1 MKFKKIGVIL
11 SSSALTFG
19 MFASVANASTT
30 TIGQPAKVQI
40 QVASTETVFS
50 KNDLIKR
57 FRTLFPDQFDFL
69 SNSDFRVENSF
80 FYPEDDTLRYGLS
93 FFKTIDGKQVNGNIG
108 FVGENLEIE
117 QFYYQPS
124 NEAEALFPAK
134 VSKEEAKKIATDFIK
149 NILGGDDFQ
158 LETDVYNYY
167 PNQILTEP
175 IRYSFSFAR
184 TENQV
189 SISNQTIGV
198 SVLGNGEVVSFHRN
212 PVELETSTFDD
223 LKQVLDKN
231 EVLKKVKEN
240 LAVDLQYHIDTDY
253 RTGDRQVQLVYQ
265 PTTKLQG
272 VNALSGKWLT
282 TDGYSADFPG
292 KTKIEKITADSLP
305 AKQNG
310 ITLEEAKKIAEQL
323 LAIKSDKVKL
333 NIQSIDEIENQN
345 GQAVISIQYMYE
357 YASGGTGT
365 NLELDKNTGEIIQYS
380 DIKSGMLE
388 RIEDKPEKEKTLS
401 QKEALTQAVKYIKEW
416 APSNAHHYAMPIEES
431 HFEDRQ
437 GAYYFSFPRIVNGI
451 TVIGDQIGVS
461 IASDGSLNSLN
472 VNYQEMEKWPSI
484 DEVISEEDAIAT
496 LKEALSLK
504 LNYMKQGNNKD
515 NHHYDLVY
523 SPVFNDA
530 DLSFLNAKT
539 GEWGSLYGGENSTA
553 ISHPWAE
560 EELNYLINAKI
571 LDIKDTKNFN
581 GDASVSKGE
590 AIKII
595 MNSLTYIYYGRDYG
609 GNENTNQTFDNIDAK
624 HPLYQSV
631 ERAVE
636 MGIIKGDSQSFDM
649 DAPVKRE
656 ELAAWYIRA
665 LGLEQ
670 AAKQSSIYKLDI
682 VDANKVQKEY
692 TGYVALA
699 TSLGLLKTDQ
709 NHFNPEREATY
720 AELAVSIIKLAREIT
735 EKGRGLNY

>member
-1 MKFKKIGVIL
+1 MNFKKIGVIVSSTAL
-11 SSSALTFG
+11 SFGMYSSA
-19 MFASVANASTT
+19 ANASTT
-30 TIGQPAKVQI
+30 MIGQPDKVQI
-40 QVASTETVFS
+40 QVAATETVFS
-50 KNDLIKR
+50 KNDLIKK
-57 FRTLFPDQFDFL
+57 FRALFPNQFDFL
-69 SNSDFRVENSF
+69 SNSDFRVDNSY

-93 FFKTIDGKQVNGNIG
+93 FFKTIDGKQVSGSVG

-117 QFYYQPS
+117 NFHYQPS

-134 VSKEEAKKIATDFIK
+134 VSKEDAKKIAVDFIK
-149 NILGGDDFQ
+149 NTLGGEEFQ
-158 LETDVYNYY
+158 LETDIFNYF

-175 IRYSFSFAR
+175 IQYSFSFAR

-189 SISNQTIGV
+189 SISDQTIGV
-198 SVLGNGEVVSFHRN
+198 SVLGNGEVVSFYRSS
-212 PVELETSTFDD
+212 VKLENSTFDD
-223 LKQVLDKN
+223 VKQVMDKN

-240 LAVDLQYHIDTDY
+240 LSIDLQYHIDTDY
-253 RTGDRQVQLVYQ
+253 RTGERRVQLVYQ
-265 PTTKLQG
+265 PTTKLRG

-282 TDGYSADFPG
+282 ADGYTVEFPE
-292 KTKIEKITADSLP
+292 KTKIEKVTADSLP

-310 ITLEEAKKIAEQL
+310 ITLEEAKEIAEQL
-323 LAIKSDKVKL
+323 LAIKSEKVKL

-357 YASGGTGT
+357 YANGGHGT

-380 DIKSGMLE
+380 DLKSDMLE
-388 RIEDKPEKEKTLS
+388 RTEDKPEKEKALS
-401 QKEALTQAVKYIKEW
+401 REEALAQAVKYIKEW
-416 APSNAHHYAMPIEES
+416 APSNLHHYAMPIEEA
-431 HFEDRQ
+431 HFDERQ
-437 GAYYFSFPRIVNGI
+437 GNYYFSFPRIVNGI
-451 TVIGDQIGVS
+451 TVMGDQIGVS

-472 VNYQEMEKWPSI
+472 VSYQEMEEWPSI
-484 DEVISEEDAIAT
+484 DEVISEEDAIAN

-515 NHHYDLVY
+515 DHHYDLVY
-523 SPVFNDA
+523 LPVFNDA

-539 GEWGSLYGGENSTA
+539 GEWDSLYGGGNSTV

-595 MNSLTYIYYGRDYG
+595 MNSLTYIYSGRYYG
-609 GNENTNQTFDNIDAK
+609 GNENTNQTFDNIDSK

-636 MGIIKGDSQSFDM
+636 LGIIKRDSQSFDM

-682 VDANKVQKEY
+682 VDANKVQPEY

-699 TSLGLLKTDQ
+699 TSMGLLKTDQ

-720 AELAVSIIKLAREIT
+720 AELAVSIIKLAHEMT
-735 EKGRGLNY
+735 EKGRGLGY